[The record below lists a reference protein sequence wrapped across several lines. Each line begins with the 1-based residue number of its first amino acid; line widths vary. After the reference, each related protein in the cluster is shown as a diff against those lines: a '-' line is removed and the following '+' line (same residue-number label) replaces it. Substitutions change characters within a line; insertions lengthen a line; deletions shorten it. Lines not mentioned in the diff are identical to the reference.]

1 VTICDQ
7 LVSYLS
13 AWAPEEASANGHA
26 AAAPPTP
33 AAPAAPRRA
42 PQAPVGA
49 VLVGKKGQDEELG
62 GQYSVAK
69 RGGGG
74 KKGGA
79 GGSGGGAGAAP
90 AGGAAAGGSAP
101 PPGSSGG
108 AVKSRSASERL
119 THSLD
124 ALASFTRVGLVPPPT
139 VGDVARAKTDL
150 AAKKG
155 RYLELRAGAV
165 ARKAATAAAA
175 AAAAA
180 AGTPFTPP
188 PPDTRAVSVRLAAS
202 AAGVKLDICVL

>member
-1 VTICDQ
+1 
-7 LVSYLS
+7 
-13 AWAPEEASANGHA
+13 
-26 AAAPPTP
+26 
-33 AAPAAPRRA
+33 
-42 PQAPVGA
+42 

-69 RGGGG
+69 RG
-74 KKGGA
+74 KKGGGGGG
-79 GGSGGGAGAAP
+79 GGSAGAAP
-90 AGGAAAGGSAP
+90 AGGAAGGGSAP
-101 PPGSSGG
+101 PPGGSSGG
-108 AVKSRSASERL
+108 GAAKSRSASERL

-139 VGDVARAKTDL
+139 VGDVSRAKSDL

-155 RYLELRAGAV
+155 RYLELRAGAA

-188 PPDTRAVSVRLAAS
+188 PPDTRAVEVRLAAS
-202 AAGVKLDICVL
+202 ADGVKLDICVL